1 MAKNFQ
7 NEEMRNEEFTVE
19 DDSPSEDR
27 DDMVTYFMKLYREY
41 ESSEY
46 RRQKIEDAAENR
58 KRYDGD
64 RDSKNF
70 PWENCSNYSL
80 MTEAIVVDNLE
91 PRLVAAVAGK
101 DRDIVEAL
109 PNSSKVSSSPKRWRS
124 SLNGLWHTT
133 SSGRTMSRHGY
144 TTSSWTALSTSSPT
158 TRSRS

>member
-70 PWENCSNYSL
+70 
-80 MTEAIVVDNLE
+80 
-91 PRLVAAVAGK
+91 R
-101 DRDIVEAL
+101 
-109 PNSSKVSSSPKRWRS
+109 
-124 SLNGLWHTT
+124 
-133 SSGRTMSRHGY
+133 GRTAQ
-144 TTSSWTALSTSSPT
+144 TI
-158 TRSRS
+158 RS